1 MRLISD
7 DLLHFVGRW
16 SPRERRR
23 IRRAVTTFERAWAP
37 SARSS
42 TVEEPEWVVVQESPS
57 WGTYYFAHRLGTH
70 DSLTGRSAAELAE
83 VIEASSEE
91 L

>member
-1 MRLISD
+1 MHLISD
-7 DLLHFVGRW
+7 DLLHFVGHW
-16 SPRERRR
+16 SPHERRR
-23 IRRAVTTFERAWAP
+23 IQQAVTTFERAWGP

-42 TVEEPEWVVVQESPS
+42 TAEEPEWVVVQESPS

-70 DSLTGRSAAELAE
+70 DSLTGRSVTELAE
-83 VIEASSEE
+83 VIETSSKE